1 MMFAFLSTA
10 LMAQKTTISGTVKDA
25 DTGLPLEGITIRQ
38 SNTQLWCT
46 SDHSGSFALET
57 DVYGRIHPT
66 NPVFLTI
73 DCAAIFDG
81 KKEHDTKNPTGT
93 ANA

>member
-1 MMFAFLSTA
+1 MQNQNYHELDLIKRNGYNF
-10 LMAQKTTISGTVKDA
+10 
-25 DTGLPLEGITIRQ
+25 
-38 SNTQLWCT
+38 SNSILFQC
-46 SDHSGSFALET
+46 
-57 DVYGRIHPT
+57 IHPT